1 VASEAER
8 AEALTRAADEQSDE
22 LVAVWRLVSVQV
34 RCWVEDCG
42 VSLVEID
49 ASLVEID
56 ASLVEIEVIE
66 EVDSVFAD
74 GLRRA
79 GTMVALELSLLEA
92 CVVASLVSL
101 SFGVW
106 ALARL
111 FLLHHRRHQQR
122 STTGSHHSCHDRR
135 PWHRWRQLPPSLTLA
150 QRWEM
155 TSQMMQLVTA

>member
-8 AEALTRAADEQSDE
+8 AEALRRAADEQSDE
-22 LVAVWRLVSVQV
+22 LVAVWGLVSVQV

-42 VSLVEID
+42 VSLVEI
-49 ASLVEID
+49 
-56 ASLVEIEVIE
+56 EVIE
-66 EVDSVFAD
+66 EVDSVFED
-74 GLRRA
+74 GLRRV

-122 STTGSHHSCHDRR
+122 STTGSLHSCHDHR